1 MLSCQAGGA
10 DDAKEKTYETFQA
23 WGSRRVRSLLGL
35 RIGKHGTESIIAGTS
50 SEFLL
55 RRLTPLDQPADTFRK

>member
-1 MLSCQAGGA
+1 MIPARKVGLLRDGG
-10 DDAKEKTYETFQA
+10 Y
-23 WGSRRVRSLLGL
+23 
-35 RIGKHGTESIIAGTS
+35 GTESIIAGTS